1 MKCLIQLFSAT
12 VFQEYSL
19 KNSCR
24 WTTPPPCYLTF
35 IMCFYLGAEG
45 HIGCLKTLLK
55 DTLVVWRCWKYWAG
69 CLATL
74 SVTWWGKSNMTRK
87 KEKEKMSP
95 KNGKKRLSRP
105 KNAKKWGQKILPSNQ
120 NKKIFAIK
128 RGKAYHKKRKKKSDN
143 KIKKRWVIK
152 DCRTWIITTMLKTEI
167 NENPYHRNRKAHCL
181 PILHFN
187 FAAACLVGNLG

>member
-1 MKCLIQLFSAT
+1 MTCLIQLFSAT

-55 DTLVVWRCWKYWAG
+55 DMLVVWRCWKYWAG

-74 SVTWWGKSNMTRK
+74 SVTWWGKFNT
-87 KEKEKMSP
+87 
-95 KNGKKRLSRP
+95 
-105 KNAKKWGQKILPSNQ
+105 
-120 NKKIFAIK
+120 
-128 RGKAYHKKRKKKSDN
+128 KRKKKIEKMLPTKMRKQVILPQKCN
-143 KIKKRWVIK
+143 ERRAKNLAVKWTKENLTIKKRKSLSQKEKKEIWRQNKKRLVTKKSKARII
-152 DCRTWIITTMLKTEI
+152 IITIIKTKM
-167 NENPYHRNRKAHCL
+167 NENTCTIEIEKHIVCQFCISFL
-181 PILHFN
+181 QLHV
-187 FAAACLVGNLG
+187 L

>member
-55 DTLVVWRCWKYWAG
+55 DMLVVWRCWKYWAG

-74 SVTWWGKSNMTRK
+74 SVTWWGKSNMKRK
-87 KEKEKMSP
+87 KENRENVSTKM
-95 KNGKKRLSRP
+95 
-105 KNAKKWGQKILPSNQ
+105 
-120 NKKIFAIK
+120 
-128 RGKAYHKKRKKKSDN
+128 RKKVISPQKSKEMRAKNLAVKWEKENSYQREEEKKTDN
-143 KIKKRWVIK
+143 KIKKRGHK
-152 DCRTWIITTMLKTEI
+152 SE
-167 NENPYHRNRKAHCL
+167 
-181 PILHFN
+181 
-187 FAAACLVGNLG
+187 